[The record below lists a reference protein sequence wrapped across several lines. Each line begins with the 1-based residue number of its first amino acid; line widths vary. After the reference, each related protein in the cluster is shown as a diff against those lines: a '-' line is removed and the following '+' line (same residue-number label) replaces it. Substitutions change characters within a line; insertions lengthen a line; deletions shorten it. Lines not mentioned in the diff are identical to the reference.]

1 MKKCFGYVRVSTVKQ
16 GDGVSIEV
24 QREAIERYAK
34 RNQLTVSKWFEETVT
49 AAKKGRPQFNK
60 MIADLRRG
68 RADGIIF
75 HKIDRSARNFADWA
89 RIGELSDAGF
99 AIHFVTES
107 LDFQSRGG
115 RMAADIQA
123 VVAADYIRNLR
134 EESIKGQKG
143 RLKQGLYPYTAPV
156 GYLDAGKG
164 KPKSVDPER
173 APHVIELFKQYA
185 TGQHSYETLAAL
197 MREQGLT
204 NRSGGPISKT
214 GIEHILRNPFYTG
227 LILIRRSGDT
237 YPGIHKPIISTDL
250 FDKAEA
256 VRTGRQRKVRVFHD
270 FLYRGLFR
278 CELCDRAMIGE
289 KQKGRIYYRC
299 HTSGCG
305 SKTLREDRI
314 DEVASSYL
322 RQFRLSAEDTEKL
335 RAVFQSRIGQHIQK
349 SPHHTASIEL
359 KKTEERLSRLTD
371 KLLDGLIDDDTYA
384 AKRAE
389 LCAAQVKWQKLAE
402 NDRPSTWYMNRFD
415 ELLERI
421 NTLWRMF
428 ETGTLEQCRDILVF
442 ASSNRTVGR
451 ENLILEPPE
460 WHSDLKSLVYVLSGA
475 PDTSSGRTDLEQIID
490 NTALMLRIQ
499 ESRGN
504 ND

>member
-34 RNQLTVSKWFEETVT
+34 QHDIAVTNWFEETIT
-49 AAKKGRPQFNK
+49 AAKKGRPQFNQ
-60 MIADLRRG
+60 MIAELRRG

-164 KPKSVDPER
+164 KPKTIDPER
-173 APHVIELFKQYA
+173 APLVVSVFERYA
-185 TGQHSYETLAAL
+185 TGQHSYETLASY
-197 MREQGLT
+197 MREEGLT
-204 NRSGGPISKT
+204 NRGGTPISKT
-214 GIEHILRNPFYTG
+214 GVEHILRNPFYTG
-227 LILIRRSGDT
+227 VIRIRKSGET
-237 YPGIHKPIISTDL
+237 YPGIHKPIISTEL
-250 FDKAEA
+250 FERAKA
-256 VRTGRQRKVRVFHD
+256 VRTGRKRKARVIHN

-278 CELCDRAMIGE
+278 CALCDRAMIGE
-289 KQKGRIYYRC
+289 KQKGRVYYRC
-299 HTSGCG
+299 HTSGCA
-305 SKTLREDRI
+305 SPTLREDTI
-314 DEVASSYL
+314 DAHARSYL
-322 RQFRLSAEDTEKL
+322 QQFSLSKKDTKTL
-335 RAVFQSRIGQHIQK
+335 KTVLSSRIRQHIQR
-349 SPHHTASIEL
+349 SPNYTATIEL
-359 KKTEERLSRLTD
+359 KKTKERLSRLTD
-371 KLLDGLIDDDTYA
+371 MSLDGLIDDETYVN
-384 AKRAE
+384 KRAE
-389 LCAAQVKWQKLAE
+389 LCAAQSKWQELAQHHRSA
-402 NDRPSTWYMNRFD
+402 DWYLKNFD
-415 ELLERI
+415 ELLEKTNMLRQ
-421 NTLWRMF
+421 MF
-428 ETGTLEQCRDILVF
+428 ETSTLEQCRDILIF

-451 ENLILEPPE
+451 ENLIIEPPK
-460 WHSDLKSLVYVLSGA
+460 WHMELKSLVCALSSA
-475 PDTSSGRTDLEQIID
+475 PDTPSSRTYANLIDLVVERVS
-490 NTALMLRIQ
+490 NK
-499 ESRGN
+499 
-504 ND
+504 